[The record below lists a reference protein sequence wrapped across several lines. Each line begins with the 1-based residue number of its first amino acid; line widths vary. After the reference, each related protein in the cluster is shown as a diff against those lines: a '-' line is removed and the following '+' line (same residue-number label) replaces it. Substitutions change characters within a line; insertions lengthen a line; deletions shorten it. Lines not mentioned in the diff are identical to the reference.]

1 MDWNAPAKLVERSDG
16 GSDLSY
22 QFNDVMSGTLA
33 EMVRAVRDMDKT
45 DRARLLLDAGGQGT
59 FAVGEALALAARA
72 DFPEPD
78 SQI

>member
-1 MDWNAPAKLVERSDG
+1 MDWNAPAKLIERSDG

-22 QFNDVMSGTLA
+22 EFQDVMSGTVA

-59 FAVGEALALAARA
+59 FAVGEALALAARE
-72 DFPEPD
+72 DFPGVD
-78 SQI
+78 SRD